1 MLVSRRDFLRTC
13 QRYAP
18 VLGLSAMELGH
29 VKALLADPNG
39 PTCLW
44 LEGSACSGCSVSFLN
59 YVSATPPKTAAEVLI
74 STVNLA
80 YHKTVMAAAGH
91 LAVDVVNTAYQRSG
105 YVLMVEGGVPKAFG
119 GHACMA
125 WTDHG
130 TEVTFLEA
138 VQRLA
143 PRAAAIVCIGDCAA
157 WGGVPAAA
165 PNPTAVQG
173 VKAVTL
179 RNTVNV
185 AGCPP
190 HPNWMVWTLVKLLTG
205 TLGALDSYGRPTGL
219 YNRTVHNQ
227 CERREREEARTY
239 GQDGLCLEELG
250 CWGPSTPAPC
260 PVTRFNNGVN
270 WCVDAN
276 ALCIGCTR
284 PDFPGGAIHGR
295 HEEEDD

>member
-18 VLGLSAMELGH
+18 VLGLSAMELGR
-29 VKALLADPNG
+29 VKALLANPNG

-59 YVSATPPKTAAEVLI
+59 YVSATAPKTAAEVLI

-80 YHKTVMAAAGH
+80 YHKTVMTAAGQ
-91 LAVDVVNTAYQRSG
+91 LAVDVVNTAYQQGG
-105 YVLMVEGGVPKAFG
+105 YVLVVEGGVATAFG
-119 GHACMA
+119 GHASVV
-125 WTDHG
+125 WTDQG
-130 TEVTFLEA
+130 TDVTFLEA

-143 PRAAAIVCIGDCAA
+143 PRAGAVVCIGNCAA

-165 PNPTAVQG
+165 PNPTGVQG

-190 HPNWMVWTLVKLLTG
+190 HPNWMIWTLVKLLAG
-205 TLGALDSYGRPTGL
+205 TLGSLDQFGRPTGL
-219 YNRTVHNQ
+219 FNRTVHDL
-227 CERREREEARTY
+227 CERREREEARTF

-250 CWGPSTPAPC
+250 CWGPSTQAPC
-260 PVTRFNNGVN
+260 PTTRFNNGVN

-276 ALCIGCTR
+276 ALCIGCAR
-284 PDFPGGAIHGR
+284 PDFPGAAIHGR